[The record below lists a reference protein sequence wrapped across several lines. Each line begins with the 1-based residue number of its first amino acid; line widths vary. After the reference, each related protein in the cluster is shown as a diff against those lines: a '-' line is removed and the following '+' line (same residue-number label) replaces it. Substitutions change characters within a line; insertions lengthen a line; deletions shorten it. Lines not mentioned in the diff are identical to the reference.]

1 MVYYIKAQ
9 FHTNNLNYWNSMT
22 LTFNPYI
29 YPLFLELIEI
39 FYYDPS
45 TLISDNVIFNDA
57 IYTFMQNSNKLI
69 RQNLT
74 PDFES
79 LYKKESNSVEWRG
92 IYFINTNGPN
102 LLRDYS
108 KRNSD
113 STAQVY
119 LNNII
124 NESNLV

>member
-1 MVYYIKAQ
+1 
-9 FHTNNLNYWNSMT
+9 MT